1 LIAPKVLHVVESLDR
16 GAIENW
22 LLRMLRHARRRG
34 TDVKWT
40 FYCAQGT
47 PGAMEREAR
56 ALNAGVVASPT
67 PLGQKVSF
75 IRALRAELLRG
86 RYDVLHCHHDLV
98 SAVYLLS
105 AARIPIRRRIVH
117 VHNADE
123 GIPTPSRVKQRLFRE
138 PLRRICL
145 ATADR
150 VVGNSNHTL
159 DTFLAGRR
167 RKPGRDTVHYYGVD
181 PTRFQMAARDRSALR
196 RSLGLP
202 EDALILL
209 FAGRMTPEK
218 NPVFAVDVL
227 AALRAIE
234 PRAVGVFA
242 GAGSLEPSVTARA
255 RRHGIDGAVRQLGWR
270 DDVPEIMGGC
280 DWFVLPHPEHPMEG
294 FGLAVVEAQ
303 LAGLRLLLS
312 RGIADDPLLPA
323 AVFSRLPLA
332 ADPEEWARAA
342 MELLQRPAPA
352 RAAALAALRDSP
364 MDLDRAAEG
373 LRQLHA

>member
-1 LIAPKVLHVVESLDR
+1 MIAPRVLHVVESLDR
-16 GAIENW
+16 GAVENW
-22 LLRMLRHARRRG
+22 LVRMLRHARGRG
-34 TDVKWT
+34 TDMKWT
-40 FYCAQGT
+40 FYCAAGT
-47 PGAMEREAR
+47 PGALDQEAR
-56 ALNAGVVASPT
+56 ALGAGVVVSPA
-67 PLGQKVSF
+67 PLGQKMTF

-105 AARIPIRRRIVH
+105 APLDRI
-117 VHNADE
+117 
-123 GIPTPSRVKQRLFRE
+123 
-138 PLRRICL
+138 
-145 ATADR
+145 
-150 VVGNSNHTL
+150 VGNSNHTL

-181 PTRFQMAARDRSALR
+181 PTRFQMPTADRPALR

-242 GAGSLEPSVTARA
+242 GAGSLEQAVAARA
-255 RRHGIDGAVRQLGWR
+255 RHHGIEGAVHLLGWR
-270 DDVPEIMGGC
+270 NDAPEIMGGS
-280 DWFVLPHPEHPMEG
+280 DWFVLPHPECPMEG

-312 RGIADDPLLPA
+312 RGIADDPLLPT
-323 AVFSRLPLA
+323 AVFGRLPLA
-332 ADPEEWARAA
+332 ADPEVWARAA
-342 MELLQRPAPA
+342 MELLQRPVPA

-364 MDLDRAAEG
+364 MDLDRATDG
-373 LRQLHA
+373 LLQLHA